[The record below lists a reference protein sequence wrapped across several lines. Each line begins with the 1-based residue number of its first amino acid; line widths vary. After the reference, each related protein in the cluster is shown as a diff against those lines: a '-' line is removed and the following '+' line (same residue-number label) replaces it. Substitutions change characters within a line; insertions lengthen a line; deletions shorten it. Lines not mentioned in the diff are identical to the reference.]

1 LNLQNPLNTFLI
13 TQSSSE
19 RTDNVKY
26 EYLPGPHFFYILVA
40 ASAVG
45 KSDLMRQ
52 MQKEYLW
59 ESVPKYSSRD
69 VRYKDGEI
77 DDVVELD
84 GLQIKDLPENQ
95 KAKARSDRIR
105 LLKEKCGDGKGVVYY
120 KNGNLYGIV
129 VQEVLAIM
137 QHTNAIAIISDFH
150 AIDQLK
156 TEFVELRNKIRI
168 LYIASSIDERVL
180 LERYKKRETTDFNL
194 VPEKERE
201 VLSKIGEF
209 NSVVASATRLHYIRR
224 IEEVMPLLNAEWN
237 SILPYFET
245 IKTRSTNIRM
255 LYNQYIEN
263 ISVID
268 YSILNF
274 YDLEYMYEQ
283 ARHLLSCDVREREL
297 NRKIKDGSPIFM
309 VCAAPSSGKATL
321 MEIIGDLGEVDG
333 NIQIIHKYA
342 QRSARENTDKR
353 DGMIAIGRDG
363 SFEEYI
369 RPEHIWEWEFHKGV
383 GKKGIKYAVDRSEI
397 EMNFRPGRAQIFV
410 SNMDEIENARKYYP
424 QNIVVLYLH
433 ATHETETK
441 NHIRAK
447 CVNDYAEEIM
457 KEMNCSMLEAE
468 QRMLSDSK
476 YKRSIDLL
484 VKEKMEEIKKVHKSF
499 LEHNYEIDH
508 VLLNTGTKEDL
519 VAQMRNLISFYTQQ

>member
-1 LNLQNPLNTFLI
+1 MKN
-13 TQSSSE
+13 E
-19 RTDNVKY
+19 C
-26 EYLPGPHFFYILVA
+26 LPGPHFFYILVA

-52 MQKEYLW
+52 MQKEFLW
-59 ESVPKYSSRD
+59 ENVPKYSSRD
-69 VRYKDGEI
+69 VRYKNGES

-95 KAKARSDRIR
+95 RAKARSDRIK

-137 QHTNAIAIISDFH
+137 QKTNAIAIISDFH

-156 TEFVELRNKIRI
+156 TEFVELQNKIRI

-180 LERYKKRETTDFNL
+180 LERYKKRETTEFNL
-194 VPEKERE
+194 VPEREME
-201 VLSKIGEF
+201 VLRKIGEF
-209 NSVVASATRLHYIRR
+209 NSVVASATRLHYIQR

-263 ISVID
+263 ISLID

-274 YDLEYMYEQ
+274 YDLEYMYKQ
-283 ARHLLSCDVREREL
+283 ARNLLSNDVRRCNL
-297 NRKIKDGSPIFM
+297 NRKVKDGAPIFM

-353 DGMIAIGRDG
+353 DGMIAIGRNGDFG
-363 SFEEYI
+363 SYI
-369 RPEHIWEWEFHKGV
+369 RPEYIWEWEFHKGV
-383 GKKGIKYAVDRSEI
+383 GKKGTRYAVDRSEI
-397 EMNFRPGRAQIFV
+397 EMNLQPGRAQIFV
-410 SNMDEIENARKYYP
+410 SNMNEIKNARRYYP
-424 QNIVVLYLH
+424 HNIVVLYLH

-441 NHIRAK
+441 NHIHEK
-447 CVNDYAEEIM
+447 CINDFAEDIM
-457 KEMNCSMLEAE
+457 KELRCSKLEAE
-468 QRMLSDSK
+468 QYMLSDPE
-476 YKRSIDLL
+476 YKKRIDAL
-484 VKEKMEEIKKVHKSF
+484 VDEKMEEIKGVHESF
-499 LEHNYEIDH
+499 LEHNDEIDH

-519 VAQMRNLISFYTQQ
+519 VEQMRNLISFYTQL